1 MAYID
6 NNEINEIRA
15 KANIVDI
22 ISSYD
27 IKVEKKGKDYVC
39 VCPFHN
45 DHSPSM
51 SISTSKQI
59 YKCFACGEGGNVF
72 TFVEKY
78 EHVSFLEAIKIVS
91 SKIGYNLNIHIHQYL
106 N

>member
-6 NNEINEIRA
+6 NEELNDIRS

-22 ISSYD
+22 ISSYG
-27 IKVEKKGKDYVC
+27 IEVIKKGKDYVC

-51 SISTSKQI
+51 SIS
-59 YKCFACGEGGNVF
+59 
-72 TFVEKY
+72 
-78 EHVSFLEAIKIVS
+78 VSRQMFLFS
-91 SKIGYNLNIHIHQYL
+91 S
-106 N
+106 